1 MTSSDFTTGT
11 RLDLTQD
18 VVSLTHA
25 LVDIESVS
33 GNERA
38 IADAVEQ
45 ALRALPHLQVERDG
59 ETVMARTDLGRDERV
74 VLAGHL
80 DTVPVNDNM
89 PGRLDGDR
97 LLGLGSCDMKGGCA
111 VILRT
116 AAELLEPNRDLTFFL
131 YECEEVE
138 VERNGLKR
146 LSSTRPEWF
155 DADFAVLMEPTAAV
169 VEGGCQGTMRV
180 DVVARGVRAHSA
192 RSWMGDNA
200 IHKAADILQRLREYS
215 PRQPEVDGLTYHEG
229 LNAVYISGGVAG
241 NVVPDEVRVS
251 VNYRFAPDRGEDEAL
266 AFLREFFDGHE
277 VELSDVAPAAR
288 PGLDRAVAAAFVG
301 AIGGEP
307 RPKLG
312 WTDVAR
318 FTQLGVPAVNYGPGS
333 PMMAHKQ
340 DEFVDLAELRECEQR
355 VRAWLSSSG

>member
-1 MTSSDFTTGT
+1 MTS
-11 RLDLTQD
+11 LDLSQD

-33 GNERA
+33 GNEA
-38 IADAVEQ
+38 EIADAVEH
-45 ALRALPHLQVERDG
+45 ALRQLPHLQVERDAD
-59 ETVMARTDLGRDERV
+59 TVMARTDLGRPERV

-80 DTVPVNDNM
+80 DTVPVNDNF
-89 PGRLDGDR
+89 PGRREDDR
-97 LLGLGSCDMKGGCA
+97 LVGLGSCDMKGGCA
-111 VILRT
+111 AILRT
-116 AAELLEPNRDLTFFL
+116 AATLLEPNRDITFFL

-138 VERNGLKR
+138 AERNGLKR
-146 LSSTRPEWF
+146 LSRTRPEWF
-155 DADFAVLMEPTAAV
+155 AADFAVLMEPTSAA

-200 IHKAADILQRLREYS
+200 IHKAADILQRLREYE
-215 PRQPEVDGLTYHEG
+215 PRRPEVDGLTYHEG
-229 LNAVYISGGVAG
+229 LNAVHISGGVAG

-251 VNYRFAPDRGEDEAL
+251 VNYRFAPDRSEDEAIE
-266 AFLREFFDGHE
+266 FLRSFFDGYE
-277 VELSDVAPAAR
+277 VEVSDVAPAAR
-288 PGLDRAVAAAFVG
+288 PGLDREVAAAFVG
-301 AIGGEP
+301 AIGSDP

-318 FTQLGVPAVNYGPGS
+318 FTELGVPAVNYGPGS

-340 DEFVDLAELRECEQR
+340 DEFVEIAELHECEER
-355 VRAWLSSSG
+355 VRAWLSA